1 MYSATLTVNRGGTP
15 FLATEVRLLFL
26 LTFAICVVIPHSA
39 QTVTGALILLTGLL
53 SLLAMRGGEKLTY
66 IGICY
71 LLGAMVTCF
80 YLAIGLAN
88 GAPTEAIVQTII
100 TYLISPLLWI
110 VILRAALQVVGIEQL
125 VRYMIVLAWLVCASV
140 AIFFYLY
147 LTRGAAAVAFL
158 TENANIYLGRGFS
171 GATMHVYGTLI
182 FLVGAF
188 LAAPEVI
195 KSKLNRIL
203 LLGALAVAALTS
215 GRSALIFAIPAGLLV
230 GLVVRQLGRRGMAD
244 GSRPRAGMGLR
255 YAIIILTGAV
265 LVAILDYFI
274 ADVDVLVILQ
284 SAWEKLTGGGGEAR
298 IDQTVSLWQ
307 GIRDTYGLGAGHGVG
322 VSIERNSEFAWRY
335 ENVPLAVLYR
345 AGILGA
351 AIYALPF
358 VIYFMRA
365 GKSVLAG
372 VMTNYDR
379 FMFAGLVAVALAGW
393 TNPYLE
399 SFIFQWMFILP
410 LVSFD
415 VDQRRIAQGRGP
427 VPRTSQA
434 QAPELS

>member
-1 MYSATLTVNRGGTP
+1 MYSATLTVNRGGAP
-15 FLATEVRLLFL
+15 FLATEVRLLFM
-26 LTFAICVVIPHSA
+26 LTFAICVVIPHSL
-39 QTVTGALILLTGLL
+39 QTVTGALIVLTGLL

-71 LLGAMVTCF
+71 LMGAMVTCF
-80 YLAIGLAN
+80 YLAVGLAN
-88 GAPTEAIVQTII
+88 GAPTEAIIQTII

-110 VILRAALQVVGIEQL
+110 VILRAVLQVIEIEQL
-125 VRYMIVLAWLVCASV
+125 VRYMVVLAWLVCASV
-140 AIFFYLY
+140 AIFFFLF

-158 TENANIYLGRGFS
+158 TENANVFVGRGSS
-171 GATMHVYGTLI
+171 GATMHVYATLI

-188 LAAPEVI
+188 FAAPELI

-230 GLVVRQLGRRGMAD
+230 GLVVRQLGRRGVA
-244 GSRPRAGMGLR
+244 GGARPRAGMGLR
-255 YAIIILTGAV
+255 YAVIVLAV
-265 LVAILDYFI
+265 VSLVAILDYLI
-274 ADVDVLVILQ
+274 ADVDILVILQ
-284 SAWEKLTGGGGEAR
+284 GAWEKLVGGGGEAR

-322 VSIERNSEFAWRY
+322 VSIERNAEFAWRY
-335 ENVPLAVLYR
+335 ENVPVAVLFR
-345 AGILGA
+345 AGLLGA

-358 VIYFMRA
+358 IIYFMRA
-365 GKSVLAG
+365 GKSILAG
-372 VMTNYDR
+372 QMTTYDR

-415 VDQRRIAQGRGP
+415 VDQHRIAKGRGP
-427 VPRTSQA
+427 VQRTA
-434 QAPELS
+434 QPHTPQLS